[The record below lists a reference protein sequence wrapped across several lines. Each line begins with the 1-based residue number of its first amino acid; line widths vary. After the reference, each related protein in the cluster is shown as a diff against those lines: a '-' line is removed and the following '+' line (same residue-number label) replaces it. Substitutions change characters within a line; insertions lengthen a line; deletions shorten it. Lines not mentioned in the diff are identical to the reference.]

1 MKILV
6 TNDDGIGAP
15 GIKYLVEFLKMRF
28 LNSENEIRVI
38 APSEEM
44 SAVSQKLTLRFG
56 LKIVKENIFENVESY
71 SVSGTPTDC
80 VKISIHHFG
89 YIPDLVI
96 SGVNKGYNTGYDI
109 LYSGTVSACFE
120 AALNHIK
127 GIALSVSY
135 HSFEG
140 IKYLNQVFDYLEKEN
155 YFDDAEVININIP
168 EHIKEIRIT
177 KQGVLP
183 FLSQYVEKD
192 GLYYLEGHPI
202 LDKALNDKNSD
213 VYAVNNEQVSISFLS
228 TNRNDM
234 KTYEKYKK
242 N

>member
-6 TNDDGIGAP
+6 TNDDGIYAE
-15 GIKYLVEFLKMRF
+15 GIKILVEFLKKRF
-28 LNSENEIRVI
+28 LNGQNEIKVI

-44 SAVSQKLTLRFG
+44 SAVSQKLTLRNG
-56 LKIVKENIFENVESY
+56 LKITRENLFENIDAY
-71 SVSGTPTDC
+71 SVTGTPTDC
-80 VKISIHHFG
+80 VKVSIHHFE
-89 YIPDLVI
+89 YIPDIVI
-96 SGVNKGYNTGYDI
+96 SGINKGYNTGYDI

-140 IKYLNQVFDYLEKEN
+140 TAYLNEIFDYLEKEN
-155 YFDDAEVININIP
+155 YFIGAEVININIP
-168 EHIKEIRIT
+168 EYVKEIKIT

-183 FLSQYVEKD
+183 FSSKYIEKD
-192 GLYYLEGHPI
+192 DLYHLEGHPI
-202 LDKALNDKNSD
+202 LEKALLDTNSD
-213 VYAVNNEQVSISFLS
+213 VYAVNNEQASISFLT

-234 KTYEKYKK
+234 MIYEKYKK
-242 N
+242 